1 LKRIFIFFSVLF
13 CISYGYSQEKVI
25 IGHWV
30 LEKLQYQNGDSVV
43 YENTSSQRWVIF
55 NKNHTIASG
64 IYPNQISTTG
74 SWEYDKKNEQIDIYF
89 DQNSIGEGLNCL
101 LLPEKTVW
109 QLIKLTRRKMIVGDK
124 AQFHFRKVL

>member
-1 LKRIFIFFSVLF
+1 MLTLFSLLF
-13 CISYGYSQEKVI
+13 YISYGYSQEKVI

-55 NKNHTIASG
+55 NKKHTLASG
-64 IYPNQISTTG
+64 IYPNQISTIG
-74 SWEYDKKNEQIDIYF
+74 SWEYDKKNEQINIYF

-124 AQFHFRKVL
+124 DQFHFRKVLY